1 MKHTYN
7 FISLL
12 KPLFSSAIVAA
23 SVSASAKVTITEIMP
38 SNIATIVSDKYDYN
52 GYVEFYNDGDPID
65 LKNWYVKNK
74 KGNREKG
81 TEKENWYF
89 RFTESHI
96 LPTGYSVMFFGKVET
111 SSEDAK
117 KVNPLYVGSFNKKL
131 TSDEGRLIISTGKGD
146 TITIT
151 YPEQHPH
158 LSYSNEGFMEP
169 TPGAEN
175 GKAYDIADRVAK
187 PVFGGT
193 KPGLI
198 GAGNTA
204 TAELS
209 CPTEGAKILYTL
221 DGSIP
226 TLENGIEYKAPIEI
240 SDNTIIRAKAFK
252 DGQLYSD
259 VVTGSYLYLGEYYEE
274 CGETT
279 LPIVSIVA
287 DSINLYSSTLGSIVV
302 GRNGAPT
309 ICSTDNVKK
318 ANYHQEW
325 YRPGNFEYFVNGK
338 SVDSQ
343 EVEFALQGG
352 CSRSHPVKSFK
363 IKTNKRTGENKFQY
377 DKFFSDRSYS
387 KYKAL
392 TLRNGGNGY
401 GYLFPRWRD
410 GYMQNLA
417 KGMNID
423 LQSYM
428 PVAYFLNG
436 KYHGMMG
443 LRERMD
449 ETYIEQNYGIE
460 EDEIDLLKV
469 VNGDGYVAQYGSNE
483 EFYAMLDY
491 AFDHNQDPDFFD
503 NMCKMIDMD
512 SYVDYQ
518 ILEQFVGNTDW
529 VINNIKVWRKK
540 NGGKWRWMVYDT
552 DFGLSQ
558 HTKINQNMISFAQTQ
573 GGRTSVYTKLFGGLI
588 KNEDFKYKFVDR
600 FLYAMDKYFN
610 NYRAN
615 ALIDSMYALT
625 KIDMCATMACPNFGY
640 VGNQGKYDSE
650 IKVMRNFVTNRS
662 EAVQQQLGSF
672 LKVPNELAE
681 VSVRVEFDGAEEP
694 EYTYWVNKNKYENQ
708 VFSQQLFVKERVKVD
723 VQLPL
728 GYKVASWTIN
738 GTLTEDPTTT
748 MVIDS
753 ASAEGTDIQVLLTK
767 DENFSIPRLY
777 INEVC
782 AINVATED
790 EFGSKPDWIEIYNSE
805 AHDVDLAGMVVKNE
819 TVGMS
824 STIPFGSS
832 STVIP
837 AKGHVVLWADK
848 GKNDSPLH
856 LNFKLNADLGQKL
869 QLIMPLASGDTL
881 IDEMTYVKFD
891 KKTERNY
898 SFGRATDGDTA
909 MVKFIGCT
917 DEESYGIKMNS
928 PRAANGSILCSQENL
943 VDVEQI
949 DAAEEILVYPNPT
962 STAWTFNA
970 EGSYVVT
977 NMLGQVIE
985 SGEAEIGAQF
995 GENYP
1000 VGMYVLRIEG
1010 TAIKIVKQ

>member
-38 SNIATIVSDKYDYN
+38 SNIATTVSDKFDYN

-65 LKNWYVKNK
+65 LKGWFVKNK
-74 KGNREKG
+74 KGDKEKG

-89 RFTESHI
+89 KFTESHI
-96 LPTGYSVMFFGKVET
+96 LPTGYSVMFFGKEET
-111 SSEDAK
+111 SREKAK

-131 TSDEGRLIISTGKGD
+131 TSEAGRLIISAGETD

-151 YPEQHPH
+151 YPDQHPH

-175 GKAYDIADRVAK
+175 GKAYKITDRVAK

-226 TLENGIEYKAPIEI
+226 TLENGIEYEAPIEI

-252 DGQLYSD
+252 EGLLYSD
-259 VVTGSYLYLGEYYEE
+259 VVTGSYLYLGEYYQE

-287 DSINLYSSTLGSIVV
+287 DSIDLYSDSLGSIVV
-302 GRNGAPT
+302 GTNGAKT
-309 ICSTDNVKK
+309 ICSSDKIKK

-325 YRPGNFEYFVNGK
+325 YRPGNFEYIVDGK
-338 SVDSQ
+338 SVNSQ

-377 DKFFSDRSYS
+377 NKFFADRSYS

-410 GYMQNLA
+410 GFMQNLA

-423 LQSYM
+423 LQAYM

-436 KYHGMMG
+436 KFHGMMG

-460 EDEIDLLKV
+460 EDEIDFLKV
-469 VNGDGYVAQYGSNE
+469 VNGEGYVAQYGSNE
-483 EFYAMLDY
+483 EFYAMQEY
-491 AFDHNQDPDFFD
+491 AYNHNQDPDFFD
-503 NMCKMIDMD
+503 NMCKMMDMD
-512 SYVDYQ
+512 EYVDYQ

-558 HTKINQNMISFAQTQ
+558 HTKVTQNMMFFAETN
-573 GGRTSVYTKLFGGLI
+573 GDSTYTMLFEGLI
-588 KNEDFKYKFVDR
+588 ENEDFKYKFADR
-600 FLYAMDKYFN
+600 FLYAIDKYFN
-610 NYRAN
+610 KTRTS
-615 ALIDSMYALT
+615 ALIDSMKALT
-625 KIDMCATMACPNFGY
+625 QVDMCATMACDNFGY
-640 VGNQGKYDSE
+640 VGDQGKYDSE
-650 IKVMRNFVTNRS
+650 IESMR
-662 EAVQQQLGSF
+662 SF
-672 LKVPNELAE
+672 ASRRPAQVYKHLAALLDLE
-681 VSVRVEFDGAEEP
+681 NKFTDVSVRVEFDGAEEP
-694 EYTYWVNKNKYENQ
+694 EYTYWVNKNKFENEVFNQKLYE
-708 VFSQQLFVKERVKVD
+708 KERVKVEI
-723 VQLPL
+723 QLPL

-767 DENFSIPRLY
+767 DEDFSIPRLY

-782 AINVATED
+782 ATNGATED

-805 AHDVDLAGMVVKNE
+805 AHDVDLAGMVVKNV
-819 TVGMS
+819 TVGLS
-824 STIPFGSS
+824 TTIPFGSS

-869 QLIMPLASGDTL
+869 QLILPLASGDTL

-891 KKTERNY
+891 KNTERNY

-909 MVKFIGCT
+909 MIKFIGCT
-917 DEESYGIKMNS
+917 DEGSYGIKTNS
-928 PRAANGSILCSQENL
+928 PRAANGSILCSQETL
-943 VDVEQI
+943 VGVDQI
-949 DAAEEILVYPNPT
+949 DAEEEILVYPNPT

-970 EGSYVVT
+970 EGSYIVT

-985 SGEAEIGAQF
+985 SGEAEAGAQF

-1000 VGMYVLRIEG
+1000 VGMYVLRMDG